1 MRVKRILLLLAAL
14 AVSAAF
20 ATTGDC
26 QAIKKKDRTI
36 PSPLLTPELKPNRE
50 IAVSKA
56 VFPSRLVQLYD
67 TISITFLGDVMQHGR
82 QLKDALVEGA
92 DPNLAESYQYGYTFR
107 YIEERLQK
115 SDLAVANM
123 EFPVGQAPYTGYPL
137 FSAPESIIHQAQ
149 KSGIDL
155 FLLANNHLFDKGK
168 RGFLSTLDAYERAGA
183 KYTGAYRDTQQ
194 QSNENPVLYNIR
206 GVRVALINF
215 TYGTNGMPVPE
226 PCTINLM
233 DSTHVKETIAKAKKW
248 GSDIIICLPH
258 WGEEYMLTPSAQQ
271 KRWAKMMFREGA
283 DIIIGG
289 HPHVPQSAE
298 YSSRKAL
305 FYSLGNYISNQTTPD
320 YTQLEMMVT
329 IHIVKDSHT
338 GETTL
343 LPPDIEYL
351 WCFKKGEF
359 APHYTVVPV
368 EDIIGKKY
376 EVADPFQRS
385 RMERTYRSFLGKG
398 LVKEN
403 ESLK

>member
-1 MRVKRILLLLAAL
+1 MGKRILHII
-14 AVSAAF
+14 AAF
-20 ATTGDC
+20 ALVMASATSAEC
-26 QAIKKKDRTI
+26 QGRKKVRQV
-36 PSPLLTPELKPNRE
+36 PSPLLVPELNANRE
-50 IAVSKA
+50 VTASKA
-56 VFPSRLVQLYD
+56 VFPSILVELYD
-67 TISITFLGDVMQHGR
+67 TISITFIGDVMQHGK
-82 QLKDALVEGA
+82 QLKDALVGGA
-92 DPNLAESYQYGYTFR
+92 DPNLAESYQYGYTFK
-107 YIEERLQK
+107 YIEERLQQ

-123 EFPVGQAPYTGYPL
+123 EFPVGLTPYSGYPL
-137 FSAPESIIHQAQ
+137 FSAPETIIHQAQ

-168 RGFLSTLDAYERAGA
+168 RGFMSTLDAYERAGA
-183 KYTGAYRDTQQ
+183 KYTGAYRSPQQ
-194 QSNENPVLYNIR
+194 QSDENPVMYNIK
-206 GVRVALINF
+206 GIRVAFINF
-215 TYGTNGMPVPE
+215 TYGTNGMPVPA

-233 DSTHVKETIAKAKKW
+233 DSTYVKETITKARNM

-258 WGEEYMLTPSAQQ
+258 WGEEYMLTPSAHQ
-271 KRWAKMMFREGA
+271 KKWAKMMFREGA

-298 YSSRKAL
+298 YSSSKAL

-329 IHIVKDSHT
+329 IHIRKNSYT
-338 GETTL
+338 GEATL

-351 WCFKKGEF
+351 WCFKKDEF

-368 EDIIGKKY
+368 EDIVGKKY
-376 EVADPFQRS
+376 EVKDTFQRS
-385 RMERTYRSFLGKG
+385 RMERTYRSFLEKG